1 MIGKYGS
8 PSSSSGVIR
17 KPSSPTRSLD
27 YVVDSEANHL
37 HTSVP
42 LYAFTF
48 TVPTI
53 IKDLGYTA
61 AQAQLLTVPPYVL
74 GAITTVVA
82 ALLADKH
89 QTRWPFIVFPYCVA
103 SIGFIGLLV
112 IPHPAYPG
120 LTYGWL
126 FFITG
131 GLYPPVI
138 TMASWLG
145 NNLAP
150 TWKRSVGIALGIS
163 LANAGGIVGSNIYIA
178 KQAPRYWLGYG
189 FSLGCVI
196 VAILATFTLRFAYKS
211 ANKARDKMSE
221 ESIRANYTER
231 ASMFQMR
238 CNRDLAN

>member
-1 MIGKYGS
+1 M
-8 PSSSSGVIR
+8 
-17 KPSSPTRSLD
+17 
-27 YVVDSEANHL
+27 
-37 HTSVP
+37 P

-61 AQAQLLTVPPYVL
+61 AQAQLLTVPPYAL
-74 GAITTVVA
+74 GAITTVLA
-82 ALLADKH
+82 ARLADKH
-89 QTRWPFIVFPYCVA
+89 RTRWPFIVFPYCVA
-103 SIGFIGLLV
+103 SVGFIGLLAT
-112 IPHPAYPG
+112 PHPKYPG

-163 LANAGGIVGSNIYIA
+163 LANSGGIVGSNIYIA

-189 FSLGCVI
+189 FSLGCVV

-211 ANKARDKMSE
+211 ANRARDKMSE
-221 ESIRANYTER
+221 ENIRLKYTER
-231 ASMFQMR
+231 RSRF
-238 CNRDLAN
+238 RDLMICNF